1 MKYIIKCFSTNRRK
15 IKIILKVV
23 LLKIPKLNESIMNKK
38 QEAKMHSTQ
47 EKWSLFKLPPREM
60 KMDSSR
66 LLPNNI
72 TSIDG
77 LCYKIMDSLIPQEI
91 FLSVS
96 KCSSSNAEKVIRNKN
111 N

>member
-1 MKYIIKCFSTNRRK
+1 
-15 IKIILKVV
+15 
-23 LLKIPKLNESIMNKK
+23 MNKK

-47 EKWSLFKLPPREM
+47 EKLSLFKLPPREM

-77 LCYKIMDSLIPQEI
+77 LCYKNVHRATQ
-91 FLSVS
+91 
-96 KCSSSNAEKVIRNKN
+96 KN
-111 N
+111 